1 MMKKRLAK
9 VNGENEYVRTL
20 GTVLGALIYAFSMN
34 KFIIPI
40 SLYSGGFMGI
50 SQIVRTLFVDYLNM
64 PIGNF
69 DIAGIIYYV
78 LNVPVFILAYKSL
91 GKTFFRKT
99 VLSVTSISIFLSII
113 RIPNEP
119 ILGNDVLAT
128 CVIGGLLAGVGTGI
142 TLMTGGSSGGTDI
155 IGLYLIKN
163 NKNFSIGKINLI
175 VNLFIYSVCLFLFDE
190 TIVIYSIIFA
200 AVSAIAIDKVHSQ
213 NINVQAIVV
222 TKNNIKDM
230 EEEIMNKL
238 TRGITKWD
246 SKGAY
251 TGNDSKVLFIVL
263 SKYEVNKLKRIVKK
277 HDENAFIVV
286 NEGIYIDGNYTKK
299 I

>member
-20 GTVLGALIYAFSMN
+20 GTVLGALLYAFAMN

-50 SQIVRTLFVDYLNM
+50 SQIIRTVLVDYLKM

-113 RIPNEP
+113 NIPGEP
-119 ILGNDVLAT
+119 ILGNDILAT

-200 AVSAIAIDKVHSQ
+200 AISAIAIDKIHSQ
-213 NINVQAIVV
+213 NINVQVIVI

-230 EEEIMNKL
+230 ENEIMNKL
-238 TRGITKWD
+238 TRGITKWN

-263 SKYEVNKLKRIVKK
+263 SKYEVNKLKGIVKK